1 MPRPKKT
8 EAQRAEMRGRILD
21 AACDVLLTKG
31 PKELSARTIA
41 DRLGVAHMALFTYFP
56 NQAAILEA
64 LAARE
69 MARTRAQQAVF
80 EQRAEREDILTVIQE
95 ALAYFPAY
103 AKQNPE
109 LFHVA
114 WILPI
119 ERGEDPERARLRAQA
134 NVQHMARLIRIGI
147 ERGVL
152 ADRNP
157 ALAAATVISMVI
169 APAILF
175 HSGRIPSPE
184 MCDRLGEEMLVA
196 ALRYLG
202 KEGSR

>member
-21 AACDVLLTKG
+21 AACEVLMTKG
-31 PKELSARTIA
+31 TKELSARAIA

-69 MARTRAQQAVF
+69 MARIRAQQAVF
-80 EQRAEREDILTVIQE
+80 EQRAEHEDILKVIQE
-95 ALAYFPAY
+95 ALAYFPVY
-103 AKQNPE
+103 AKENPE

-119 ERGEDPERARLRAQA
+119 ERREDPEQARLRAQA

-152 ADRNP
+152 VDRSP
-157 ALAAATVISMVI
+157 ELAAATVISMVI

-184 MCDRLGEEMLVA
+184 MCDRLGQEMLVA

-202 KEGSR
+202 KE